1 MLLTRGTEALQVS
14 NPEDPGPAGAHPPRG
29 ARAGATTRPGSSD
42 ASGGATQSRL
52 LPVLAGERGLRAVV
66 LIGIGL
72 ILLTHLH
79 TDWADTARRLIDR
92 AGLDPSG
99 NETGKLISS
108 LTTVGPRQAAR
119 DGVVALA
126 YGALEAVEGVGLW
139 RRRTWAEY
147 LTILST
153 ALLLIPEVQELAK
166 RPTDLK
172 IIGLVLNVVI
182 VAYLIARLVRS
193 RRRDR
198 DTARG

>member
-1 MLLTRGTEALQVS
+1 LQVS
-14 NPEDPGPAGAHPPRG
+14 NPDPGPAGAHPPRG
-29 ARAGATTRPGSSD
+29 ARAGAPTRPGSSD